1 MARWLFLALGG
12 GVVGL
17 GQRYAGH
24 MKNCGILVSVDC
36 DDSEWESRAKKV
48 LENAG
53 ATDISSAGE
62 ASAEYMTTGKPMP
75 LSIVP

>member
-1 MARWLFLALGG
+1 
-12 GVVGL
+12 
-17 GQRYAGH
+17 